1 MRKKNEDIYH
11 EETEVKENEIA
22 TSQEVDKFMPHIE
35 SGVEMVDMEPNLGK
49 VVCNE
54 HLNIR
59 EAPSTT
65 ATIKGII
72 PRGAIVV
79 IDSEDDKDFYKI
91 VTEAGLDGYAM
102 KKFIEKV

>member
-11 EETEVKENEIA
+11 EETEVKENEI
-22 TSQEVDKFMPHIE
+22 TPSQEVDEIPSYVE
-35 SGVEMVDMEPNLGK
+35 SGVEMEPNLGK

-65 ATIKGII
+65 AAIKGII

>member
-22 TSQEVDKFMPHIE
+22 TSQETDKIPSYVE
-35 SGVEMVDMEPNLGK
+35 SGVEIEPILGK

-59 EAPSTT
+59 EAPSIT

-102 KKFIEKV
+102 KKYIEKEY

>member
-1 MRKKNEDIYH
+1 MGKKNKDIYH

-22 TSQEVDKFMPHIE
+22 TSQEVDKIPSYVE
-35 SGVEMVDMEPNLGK
+35 SGVESVPILGK
-49 VVCNE
+49 VVCDE

-59 EAPSTT
+59 EAPSIT
-65 ATIKGII
+65 APIKGII

-91 VTEAGLDGYAM
+91 VTEAGLDGYTM
-102 KKFIEKV
+102 KKYIEKE

>member
-22 TSQEVDKFMPHIE
+22 TSQEVDKLTPHIE
-35 SGVEMVDMEPNLGK
+35 SGVESVPILGK

-59 EAPSTT
+59 EAPSIT

-72 PRGAIVV
+72 PRGVIVV

-102 KKFIEKV
+102 KKYIEKEY